1 MQAGWELVT
10 RSLITVTGQLQGA
23 FQPRAL
29 SPQVEAPTQSQATQ
43 ELSNAPATHLEAGIL
58 PLQVM
63 EPLMQ
68 LELHITQMQT

>member
-1 MQAGWELVT
+1 MHAGWELVT

-43 ELSNAPATHLEAGIL
+43 EHLSAPVTHSADGTHQ
-58 PLQVM
+58 LQVM